1 MKMKK
6 KLFALLALLLVL
18 SLAACGGSS
27 KNSAAAG
34 SSTPMDAP
42 QAPSVNYDSAEM
54 GWDIPTMA
62 EEGDFAPEPSPDSS
76 YGGVPANAKIIYTA
90 NLSLETKEFDNASK
104 ALAALVADMGG
115 YFESRTVNQGYYRSM
130 DAVVRVPVANFTA
143 FLDRAGETAHAVNR
157 SEYLDDVSEAYYDQE
172 ARLTTQ
178 RIKLERLQ
186 ELLSKAE
193 NMADII
199 TIESAIS
206 DTELEIEY
214 LTGSLRKYDSLIS
227 YSTVNL
233 YLREVYRLSGDEEIP
248 VTFGDRLG
256 SAFSTG
262 LQRGVEGLEDFTIS
276 LARNWMGLLIWAAV
290 IAAIILLVRRLNR
303 KRRAARAVPP
313 PAPSPVR
320 PEPDAAGTEEP
331 APDKKE

>member
-1 MKMKK
+1 MKRK
-6 KLFALLALLLVL
+6 ALAMWAALALLLT
-18 SLAACGGSS
+18 LAGCGGGANGAKGGGDMNFTATDSIS
-27 KNSAAAG
+27 QNAPAASEEAG
-34 SSTPMDAP
+34 WDAP
-42 QAPSVNYDSAEM
+42 MEAP
-54 GWDIPTMA
+54 
-62 EEGDFAPEPSPDSS
+62 APEPDGS
-76 YGGVPANAKIIYTA
+76 YGGGNVPANAKIIYTA
-90 NLSLETKEFDNASK
+90 EMDLETKEFDQASQ
-104 ALAALVADMGG
+104 ALADTVADLGG
-115 YFESRTVNQGYYRSM
+115 YFESRSLNQGGQYRSLSCT
-130 DAVVRVPVANFTA
+130 VRIPVENFVA
-143 FLDRAGETAHAVNR
+143 FLDRAGEAAHVTSR
-157 SEYLDDVSEAYYDQE
+157 HEDQEDVSENYYDQE

-178 RIKLERLQ
+178 RTKLERLQ
-186 ELLSKAE
+186 ELLAKAE
-193 NMADII
+193 SMEDII
-199 TIESAIS
+199 TLESAIS
-206 DTELEIEY
+206 ETELQIEY

-262 LQRGVEGLEDFTIS
+262 LQRGVEGLEDFAIS

-313 PAPSPVR
+313 PSPSPVR

>member
-1 MKMKK
+1 MKRKTLAMW
-6 KLFALLALLLVL
+6 AALALLLT
-18 SLAACGGSS
+18 LAGCGGGAKGGGDMNFTATDSIS
-27 KNSAAAG
+27 PNAPAASEEAG
-34 SSTPMDAP
+34 WDAP
-42 QAPSVNYDSAEM
+42 MEAP
-54 GWDIPTMA
+54 
-62 EEGDFAPEPSPDSS
+62 APEPDGS
-76 YGGVPANAKIIYTA
+76 YGGGNVPANAKIIYTA
-90 NLSLETKEFDNASK
+90 EMDLETKEFDQASQ
-104 ALAALVADMGG
+104 ALAGTVADLGG
-115 YFESRTVNQGYYRSM
+115 YFESRSLNQGGQYRSLSCT
-130 DAVVRVPVANFTA
+130 VRIPVENFVA
-143 FLDRAGETAHAVNR
+143 FLDRAGEAAHVTSRHENQ
-157 SEYLDDVSEAYYDQE
+157 EDVSENYYDQE

-178 RIKLERLQ
+178 RTKLERLQ
-186 ELLSKAE
+186 ELLAKAE
-193 NMADII
+193 SMEDII
-199 TIESAIS
+199 TLESAIS
-206 DTELEIEY
+206 ETELQIEY

>member
-1 MKMKK
+1 MKRK
-6 KLFALLALLLVL
+6 ALAMWAALALLLT
-18 SLAACGGSS
+18 LAGCGGGANGAKGSGDMNFTATDS
-27 KNSAAAG
+27 VSQNAPAASEEAG
-34 SSTPMDAP
+34 WDAP
-42 QAPSVNYDSAEM
+42 MEAP
-54 GWDIPTMA
+54 
-62 EEGDFAPEPSPDSS
+62 APEPDGS
-76 YGGVPANAKIIYTA
+76 YGGGNVPANAKIIYTA
-90 NLSLETKEFDNASK
+90 EMDLETKEFDQASQ
-104 ALAALVADMGG
+104 ALADTVADLGG
-115 YFESRTVNQGYYRSM
+115 YFESRSLNQGGQYRSLSCT
-130 DAVVRVPVANFTA
+130 VRIPVENFVA
-143 FLDRAGETAHAVNR
+143 FLDRAGEAAHVTSR
-157 SEYLDDVSEAYYDQE
+157 HEDQEDVSENYYDQE

-178 RIKLERLQ
+178 RTKLERLQ
-186 ELLSKAE
+186 ELLAKAE
-193 NMADII
+193 SMEDII
-199 TIESAIS
+199 TLESAIS
-206 DTELEIEY
+206 ETELQIEY